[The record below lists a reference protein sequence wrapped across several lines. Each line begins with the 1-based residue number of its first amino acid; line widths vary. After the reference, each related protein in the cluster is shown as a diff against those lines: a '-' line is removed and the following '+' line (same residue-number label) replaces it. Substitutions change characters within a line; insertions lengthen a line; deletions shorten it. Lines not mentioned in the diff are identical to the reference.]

1 MGVIWKPNLALSI
14 PLLLAVLAEIEV
26 RILNAVGDEDYN
38 LWVVFSTYAVVS
50 YVLSL
55 RGNEGVLLDLQGIN
69 EKWKSN
75 DGTYILIALLG
86 KMKGETLDKS
96 HLIPCA
102 NITSTGIKVR
112 SIVRRLAKLKRK
124 QNLIDGPAISDLKGH
139 PFSTLELDGLFV
151 GVLEYLYEAQPTL
164 FPANFEGKEHIRERY
179 HCFRTW
185 RKTSNT
191 RARELGL
198 KADDIDIVNKWDQVG
213 NKGGKRPTGAMRQYY
228 VQLELLFA
236 PFLRYT
242 RSM

>member
-1 MGVIWKPNLALSI
+1 MLSV
-14 PLLLAVLAEIEV
+14 PLLLAVLAEIEI
-26 RILNAVGDEDYN
+26 RILNAVGDEDHN

-102 NITSTGIKVR
+102 NITNTGIKVK

-124 QNLIDGPAISDLKGH
+124 QN
-139 PFSTLELDGLFV
+139 V
-151 GVLEYLYEAQPTL
+151 GI
-164 FPANFEGKEHIRERY
+164 G
-179 HCFRTW
+179 
-185 RKTSNT
+185 
-191 RARELGL
+191 
-198 KADDIDIVNKWDQVG
+198 
-213 NKGGKRPTGAMRQYY
+213 
-228 VQLELLFA
+228 
-236 PFLRYT
+236 
-242 RSM
+242 